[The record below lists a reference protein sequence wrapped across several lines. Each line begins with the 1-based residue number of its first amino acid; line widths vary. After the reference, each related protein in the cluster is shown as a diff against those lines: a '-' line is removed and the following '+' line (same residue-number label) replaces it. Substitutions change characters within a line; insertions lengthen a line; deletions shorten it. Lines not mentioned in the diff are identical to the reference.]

1 MLGADDDEIGLP
13 LLREAGDGLSVGHV
27 HTADLGVPGY
37 ACVARRARQGR
48 QLRVARQREDKG
60 MLTGSRP
67 DDQDAHEA

>member
-1 MLGADDDEIGLP
+1 LFGADDDEIGLP
-13 LLREAGDGLSVGHV
+13 LLREAGDGRGIGDVDAV
-27 HTADLGVPGY
+27 DLGVPAY
-37 ACVARRARQGR
+37 ACVARRARQSS